1 MDATRIARLD
11 DRGVVSVI
19 GPDAEKLLQSIV
31 TADMDW
37 LAEKPAIHS
46 ALLIP
51 QGKMMFEFFI
61 VKAGDGFLLDTS
73 RAKAA
78 DLVKRLG
85 LYKLR
90 ASVAIAD
97 ASAGHDVLAAWG
109 DAAPQAEGA
118 IVYADPR
125 LPALGWRIIAP
136 HGSLSP
142 TADAADY
149 HEHRIALGVPEAE
162 KDYPLGDA
170 YPHEALLDQ
179 LGGVSFKKGC
189 YVGQEVVS
197 RMQHRGTARKRV
209 VRVIAA
215 GALPPPGSEIGDG
228 ETNAGTLGSV
238 AGHEGLALVRLDRA
252 ADVLAKGHRLA
263 AGPVAIDIEIPE
275 WASFALAAPKPA
287 AGT

>member
-11 DRGVVSVI
+11 DRGVVSVT
-19 GPDAEKLLQSIV
+19 GPDAEKLLQNII

-37 LAEKPAIHS
+37 LAEKPAIHA

-51 QGKMMFEFFI
+51 QGKMMFEFFV
-61 VKAGDGFLLDTS
+61 VKAGDGFRLETS

-90 ASVAIAD
+90 ANVVIAD
-97 ASAGHDVLAAWG
+97 DSAGYEVLAAWG
-109 DAAPQAEGA
+109 EAAPQVDGA

-136 HGSLSP
+136 RGAVTP
-142 TADAADY
+142 TAEAADY
-149 HEHRIALGVPEAE
+149 HEHRIGLGVPEAE

-209 VRVIAA
+209 VRVVAA
-215 GALPPPGSEIGDG
+215 SALPAPGAEIGDG
-228 ETNAGTLGSV
+228 ETVVGTLGSV

-252 ADVLAKGHRLA
+252 AEVMAKGHRLA
-263 AGPVAIDIEIPE
+263 AGPVAIEIEVPP
-275 WASFALAAPKPA
+275 WASFKLEAPKPA
-287 AGT
+287 AGA

>member
-11 DRGVVSVI
+11 DRGVVSVT
-19 GPDAEKLLQSIV
+19 GPDAEKLLQNII

-37 LAEKPAIHS
+37 LAEKPSIHA

-51 QGKMMFEFFI
+51 QGKMMFEFF
-61 VKAGDGFLLDTS
+61 VAKAADGFRLETS

-78 DLVKRLG
+78 DLMKRLG

-90 ASVAIAD
+90 ANVVITD
-97 ASAGHDVLAAWG
+97 DSAGYEVLAAWG
-109 DAAPQAEGA
+109 AAAPQVGGA

-125 LPALGWRIIAP
+125 LAALGWRIIAP
-136 HGSLSP
+136 RGAVTP
-142 TADAADY
+142 TAEAADY
-149 HEHRIALGVPEAE
+149 HEHRIGLGVPEAD

-209 VRVIAA
+209 VRVVAA
-215 GALPPPGSEIGDG
+215 GALPASGAEIGDG
-228 ETNAGTLGSV
+228 ETAVGTLGSV

-252 ADVLAKGHRLA
+252 AEVMAKGHRLA
-263 AGPVAIDIEIPE
+263 AGPVAIEIEIPE
-275 WASFALAAPKPA
+275 WASFKLEAPKPA
-287 AGT
+287 AGA